1 MKPVSFT
8 LLFVFIFFA
17 LNSVSAKLDISGK
30 VLDEKYFPVP
40 NLTLYFSGG
49 ASTKTNSEGKF
60 KISLDAS
67 SYDVFIYDYANL
79 NGAVYRN
86 LTTTTPELTLF
97 GNTSSKYVNT
107 DIMKVNFNPV
117 PQGKTVTIK
126 FISDQIF
133 SSKEVTASAGERT
146 KLITIDYPSTK
157 DYINGRIIY
166 IEKSPQ
172 SFDRFSE
179 KAVTILKDNTT
190 QSVAFDSN
198 SYYSKPE
205 DSYLTIYLPGQESE
219 SKSFEVYADFLSLH
233 RNSELLLNTTEG
245 DIVSTKVLIPKNLPY
260 GYRIKIT
267 GSSRFKGGSGF
278 DNYFYSYPGATY
290 NINSETPPLL
300 DSPQDKLY
308 TVNDNTLFSY
318 EWGSGTGV
326 YVVHFHCFDPVG
338 DFYVV
343 TTDRNLKSPLPYVKD
358 ILKGTE
364 FSWNVS
370 KYLTYTSTDAFVRPK
385 DFANDLGY
393 RAITYSNLRT
403 FRTKF

>member
-1 MKPVSFT
+1 MRLIEFIILIIFLFFSFGT
-8 LLFVFIFFA
+8 A
-17 LNSVSAKLDISGK
+17 SARLDISGK
-30 VLDEKYFPVP
+30 VLDERYFPVP
-40 NLTLYFSGG
+40 NLTLFFTGG

-60 KISLDAS
+60 KISLDVPT
-67 SYDVFIYDYANL
+67 YDVFIYDYANL
-79 NGAVYRN
+79 NGVVYRG

-97 GNTSSKYVNT
+97 GNISSKYVNT
-107 DIMKVNFNPV
+107 DIMKVNFLPV
-117 PQGKTVTIK
+117 PNGKTVIIK

-133 SSKEVTASAGERT
+133 SSKEVIASPGEKT
-146 KLITIDYPSTK
+146 KLITVDYPSTK

-190 QSVAFDSN
+190 QSVIFDSN
-198 SYYSKPE
+198 SYYSKPG
-205 DSYLTIYLPGQESE
+205 DSYLTVYLPGQESE
-219 SKSFEVYADFLSLH
+219 KKSFQVYADFLSLH

-245 DIVSTKVLIPKNLPY
+245 DIISTKVLIPKNLPY

-267 GSSRFKGGSGF
+267 GSNQFKGGSGY
-278 DNYFYSYPGATY
+278 DSYFYSSPGATY
-290 NINSETPPLL
+290 NIDSETPPLL
-300 DSPQDKLY
+300 DAPQDKIY
-308 TVNDNTLFSY
+308 TVNDNTIFSY
-318 EWGSGTGV
+318 EWGSGTGI

-338 DFYVV
+338 DFYVA
-343 TTDRNLKSPLPYVKD
+343 TTDRNIKSPLPYVKD

-364 FSWNVS
+364 FSWSVS
-370 KYLTYTSTDAFVRPK
+370 KYLTYTSMDAFVK
-385 DFANDLGY
+385 TKEFANDVGY